1 MWIFRYSIDFSKSVF
16 FLAAMPCCY
25 KKTTYMSMVVC
36 FRLNMSIVNA
46 TAELKFRT
54 LSFIISGTTSY
65 QDRWM
70 EMARDHI

>member
-1 MWIFRYSIDFSKSVF
+1 
-16 FLAAMPCCY
+16 
-25 KKTTYMSMVVC
+25 MSMVVC